1 MTSSSKSEAWPEDRP
16 SSRTGMAVCILG
28 PELWNEPSL
37 TDISDSRSA
46 ESQSVVSGDKVKFR
60 DSRSLGLG
68 GCSRCWLF
76 TDVLENKV
84 WKIMMNSDVK
94 FDKVHTVW
102 KIWDFLIIQILRE
115 IISWEF
121 RSSKIAVFAILRAL
135 KFANLSNFSLQKVQ
149 ELIKGKIHSL

>member
-115 IISWEF
+115 IIFWEL
-121 RSSKIAVFAILRAL
+121 RSSKTDVFAILGAL
-135 KFANLSNFSLQKVQ
+135 NFNFWSISAFQKCKNSYK
-149 ELIKGKIHSL
+149 IKN